1 MNKHFIKSLIILLV
15 ALNACTV
22 EKRVY
27 KKGYYVNWSNAKSAQ
42 KKQTLVYKPETSIQ
56 GSFNENKSSEEGLV
70 ASAQNSILSNA
81 PPLAFISRTKTNR
94 LHKSDG
100 DCGDL
105 ITLRNGD
112 EIKVKVIE
120 VGDEL
125 IKYKRCDNLE
135 GPLFTVSKAKVFSL
149 RYANG
154 TKDLFSK
161 EEAVKPANTA
171 TPNNLPNH
179 QSGTVIDKKLKIH
192 PLSIWAFVL
201 AILGLVSGLL
211 SIVSIIL
218 SYIAVKRIKAKNEK
232 YRGIKLAEAARLIS
246 FILLFILLLLLM
258 TIFLI

>member
-1 MNKHFIKSLIILLV
+1 MNKHVIKHLIILLV
-15 ALNACTV
+15 ILNACTV

-27 KKGYYVNWSNAKSAQ
+27 NKGYYVNWSKAKSAQ
-42 KKQTLVYKPETSIQ
+42 KKQTLVYEPETLVQLPLS
-56 GSFNENKSSEEGLV
+56 ENKSLDEGLV
-70 ASAQNSILSNA
+70 ASAQGSTLDYTQ
-81 PPLAFISRTKTNR
+81 PPVFISRAVTSLLTE
-94 LHKSDG
+94 SDG

-105 ITLRNGD
+105 ITFRNGD

-120 VGDEL
+120 VSDEL

-161 EEAVKPANTA
+161 EEAVKTANTA
-171 TPNNLPNH
+171 TPNSLPNT
-179 QSGTVIDKKLKIH
+179 QSKTVVDKKLKIH

-201 AILGLVSGLL
+201 AILGLLIGLF

-218 SYIAVKRIKAKNEK
+218 SYMAVKRIRAKSEK
-232 YRGIKLAEAARLIS
+232 YRGVKLAEAARLIS
-246 FILLFILLLLLM
+246 FILLFILLLLVM
-258 TIFLI
+258 TVFLI